1 MSEHVRPAYLIDSVV
16 RAQRVLE
23 VFTQHREPLR
33 LRDVIEQT
41 GMSKNLCFRLLHT
54 LRHCGAIEKVDVNR
68 YRLITGDQR
77 RRRYRIGYADQI
89 VKDGWL
95 RMVNAGL
102 ISAAERAN
110 IELILVSNRN
120 DPKIAVRN
128 ARQLVRENP
137 DLIIEFQI
145 DESTAPAVAAQYVEA
160 GIPAIAV
167 DIPHPGATFF
177 GANNHQAG
185 SMGGRHLGRW
195 VKSQWRHVPDEI
207 ILIGQQRA
215 GSVVASRVTG
225 VLTGILEVLPELEGR
240 CPVVHLDGDGQFK
253 LALERVRQHL
263 RGSKATHVLVGCVN
277 DASALAAGTG
287 VPGGWPRGTMRGC
300 RTERR
305 TGRADRT
312 AAAEDAAG
320 RVGRLLPGEVR
331 RRLDPPRV
339 GHPQRQGC
347 SAGGVHQAPG
357 DHARKRRSLL
367 PERRADP
374 DLAELLTQGREPPG
388 MPQRIGLNWRSRKSR
403 YTAQSPGTVPW
414 PPACI

>member
-1 MSEHVRPAYLIDSVV
+1 
-16 RAQRVLE
+16 
-23 VFTQHREPLR
+23 
-33 LRDVIEQT
+33 
-41 GMSKNLCFRLLHT
+41 MSKNLCFRLLHT

-277 DASALAAGTG
+277 DASALAAVRAFQEAGRAERCAVVG
-287 VPGGWPRGTMRGC
+287 QNAEPDA
-300 RTERR
+300 RTELRQPK
-305 TGRADRT
+305 TPLVAS
-312 AAAEDAAG
+312 
-320 RVGRLLPGEVR
+320 VGYF
-331 RRLDPPRV
+331 
-339 GHPQRQGC
+339 
-347 SAGGVHQAPG
+347 
-357 DHARKRRSLL
+357 
-367 PERRADP
+367 PERYGDALIR
-374 DLAELLTQGREPPG
+374 LALDILSGKAVPPAVFIKHQVITRENVDHFYPNDALTQ
-388 MPQRIGLNWRSRKSR
+388 
-403 YTAQSPGTVPW
+403 TSPSY
-414 PPACI
+414 